1 MKDAMTT
8 RNAVKVTF
16 SSLLIGRDAL
26 PHIFGRDRLLPVRVR
41 HRDCWRLADCLLRYA
56 MPVSPNTWTNFAVVA
71 FLVSLLPGPAF
82 IIVLSTALRRGF
94 RSALYANAGVVA
106 GDAAFFFFSALLLG
120 SLFAPSLFWL
130 FLVNRVRV
138 IHLIFIS
145 VLLF

>member
-1 MKDAMTT
+1 MKDAMIP
-8 RNAVKVTF
+8 RNAVKVPF

-26 PHIFGRDRLLPVRVR
+26 PHIFGRDRPLPVRVR

-106 GDAAFFFFSALLLG
+106 GGPTCFFFFAPALGVCLARS
-120 SLFAPSLFWL
+120 SLRLFVCH
-130 FLVNRVRV
+130 LV
-138 IHLIFIS
+138 
-145 VLLF
+145 